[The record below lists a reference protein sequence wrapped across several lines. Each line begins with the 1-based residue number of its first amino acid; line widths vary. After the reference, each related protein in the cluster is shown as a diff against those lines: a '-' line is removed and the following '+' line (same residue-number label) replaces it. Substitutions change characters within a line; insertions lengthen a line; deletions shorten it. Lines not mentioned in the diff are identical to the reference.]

1 VIIRQALASDIEPAV
16 AVLMAGFFTDPV
28 LVWLVP
34 DDRTRRRFHRGF
46 FHAVFEDS
54 HPSGELRVAEDEG
67 EVCGVAVW
75 YPPGR
80 MRDPTGPA
88 MDNALAALDD
98 ADLNRLAA
106 LREATIDH
114 DPIKPHFYLWLM
126 AVAPERQGAGIGG
139 ALLTAVLDICDERQT
154 LAYLE
159 ATRSENRRLYE
170 RYGFEATGE
179 IRLPEG
185 PTKWPMLRPPQA

>member
-1 VIIRQALASDIEPAV
+1 MIIRQALASDIEPAV

-46 FHAVFEDS
+46 FHAAFEDS
-54 HPSGELRVAEDEG
+54 HQSGELRVAEDEG

-98 ADLNRLAA
+98 ADLDRLAA

-126 AVAPERQGAGIGG
+126 AVAREKQGAGIGG

>member
-1 VIIRQALASDIEPAV
+1 VIIRRALASDIEAAV
-16 AVLMAGFFTDPV
+16 ALLMTGFFSDPV

-34 DDRTRRRFHRGF
+34 DGRTRRRFLRGF
-46 FHAVFEDS
+46 FHAAFEDS
-54 HPSGELRVAEDEG
+54 HQSGELRIAEDEG

-80 MRDPTGPA
+80 VRDPTGPA
-88 MDNALAALDD
+88 VDNALAALHD
-98 ADLNRLAA
+98 ADLDRLAA

-154 LAYLE
+154 LSYLE